1 MRVTGVAAGFRCGGR
16 GRVGNASRIV
26 GRALLP
32 RIRPVFGHVTGQL
45 LEGFTRE
52 EIIELTG
59 MLERMLGNLRDV
71 RALEDNEY
79 RG

>member
-1 MRVTGVAAGFRCGGR
+1 M
-16 GRVGNASRIV
+16 GNASRIV